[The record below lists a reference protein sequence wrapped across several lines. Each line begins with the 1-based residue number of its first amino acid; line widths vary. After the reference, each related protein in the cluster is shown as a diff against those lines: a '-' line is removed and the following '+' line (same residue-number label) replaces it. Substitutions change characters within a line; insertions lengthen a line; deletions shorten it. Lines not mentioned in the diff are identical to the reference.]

1 LKKKLVKFTTKA
13 LLFLAEKSMLVLPIF
28 FGLIYLKPKYI
39 LEYRSTLSKLRV
51 HHKALAQGP
60 VQRYL
65 EKVWSIRGDSTESIS
80 GSCTQC
86 GNCCLNKQCAFLEA
100 TNDGRYL
107 CGVYN
112 SPFRK
117 LSNCGSFPISK
128 EDIDRYECP
137 GYFASQRLTIPIGIF
152 KYEPPLKTPENSFSK
167 ESRFH
172 FWK

>member
-152 KYEPPLKTPENSFSK
+152 KYEPPLKNT
-167 ESRFH
+167 
-172 FWK
+172 